1 MQFEKAR
8 QRLGCLLALD
18 VWIVFARSKKFEVG
32 LIGRVILQNIK
43 DEALLDCLTHRVFM
57 FVILVTAEDGQR
69 LVLWSRSECEEAEV
83 SLSSTFRHAAEQL
96 FHVGESLFRRLFFGF
111 FQ

>member
-32 LIGRVILQNIK
+32 LIGRVILKNIK
-43 DEALLDCLTHRVFM
+43 DEAFLDGLTHRVVM
-57 FVILVTAEDGQR
+57 FVLVVTAENGQR
-69 LVLWSRSECEEAEV
+69 LMLWSRSECEEAEV
-83 SLSSTFRHAAEQL
+83 SLSGTFCHAVEQL
-96 FHVGESLFRRLFFGF
+96 FHVGESFFCCLFFGF